1 MRTNG
6 EGNEMEWPF
15 GDDADR
21 NDPLTALRIA
31 VASPYAE
38 WCYLVTFDRDSAVR
52 PTDREA
58 RMLASYLDEYK
69 ARWYTGS
76 WLAKMASRPIDVDDA
91 ANGVTF
97 HKYAEGDWGYRRRSW
112 EIGPRF
118 VPQPPQFA
126 DRSLGPL
133 TLEQVMDR
141 THTLGEERASKRWL
155 DWKAGQPKIWG

>member
-31 VASPYAE
+31 VASPYARQP
-38 WCYLVTFDRDSAVR
+38 YLITFDRDSAAR

-58 RMLASYLDEYK
+58 RMLASYLEEYK
-69 ARWYTGS
+69 TRWYYPS
-76 WLAKMASRPIDVDDA
+76 YLAKLHELLLDVDEG

-97 HKYAEGDWGYRRRSW
+97 HKYAEDDWGYRRQSW
-112 EIGPRF
+112 TMGPRF
-118 VPQPPQFA
+118 VPQSPRFA
-126 DRSLGPL
+126 ERSLGPL
-133 TLEQVMDR
+133 NLEQLMD
-141 THTLGEERASKRWL
+141 HIHSLGDGEPAHHWL
-155 DWKAGQPKIWG
+155 DWKAGQPEIWG